1 MRIEFNCGSHISN
14 ESPMRGESQCAH
26 YLRANSRKVLLV
38 LVVCAHYF
46 FTPPASAGTRSPQRS
61 ASGNF
66 VWTVDTIG
74 ADGSTLYDCCV
85 VNDSL
90 AYAVGW
96 IMPSDSAR
104 KSHSIDWYNAAVWNG
119 SKWTPFQV
127 PVYYNGRRTFS
138 PIHSVFARNKNDVW
152 FGMYYMV
159 HWNGRSYSQVFPK
172 TGSFEN
178 KIWESRDGSDL
189 YAAEDYGMISY
200 SHDHGK
206 EWEVVRPCTGL
217 SFHDIWGAGG
227 QVLAIASDRSG
238 HECLVRIDGDSA
250 VQVDETLPFEQ
261 SVSGVWFMPDSEYF
275 LVGNG
280 IFESKTL
287 RRRIW
292 RYDPFIWHL
301 NSYEFAV
308 RGSSA
313 DNVFIAG
320 ESGSIARWNGRTWKL
335 FSTLKHAHDRLEA
348 ISVKNDLV
356 VAVGQ
361 RYYSTV
367 NMYGVIYTGE
377 RKTVTDGYSTGKK
390 ERTARVAVIK

>member
-1 MRIEFNCGSHISN
+1 MKTAFNCDLLFTKTAQPESGPRFARLIPCSLAALALCALGFRLLPSGARKETPSDTTSSN
-14 ESPMRGESQCAH
+14 FA
-26 YLRANSRKVLLV
+26 
-38 LVVCAHYF
+38 
-46 FTPPASAGTRSPQRS
+46 
-61 ASGNF
+61 
-66 VWTVDTIG
+66 WTVDTIG
-74 ADGSTLYDCCV
+74 ANGSTLYDCCV

-96 IMPSDSAR
+96 IMPNDSAKR
-104 KSHSIDWYNAAVWNG
+104 GHSLDWCNAAVWNG
-119 SKWTPFQV
+119 SKWTPFRV

-138 PIHSVFARNKNDVW
+138 PIHSVFGRNKNDVW

-178 KIWESRDGSDL
+178 KIWESMDGSDL

-200 SHDHGK
+200 SHDHGRSWK
-206 EWEVVRPCTGL
+206 VVRTGTGL
-217 SFHDIWGAGG
+217 SFHDIWGSGS
-227 QVLAIASDRSG
+227 QVLAVASDRSG
-238 HECLVRIDGDSA
+238 HEYLVRMDGDTA
-250 VQVDETLPFEQ
+250 VHVAATLPFAR
-261 SVSGVWFMPDSEYF
+261 SVSGVWFVPHREYF

-280 IFESKTL
+280 IFENKTL
-287 RRRIW
+287 RQKVW

-301 NSYEFAV
+301 NRYEFAV
-308 RGSSA
+308 RGSSEN
-313 DNVFIAG
+313 NVFIAG
-320 ESGSIARWNGRTWKL
+320 ESGSIARWNGSAWKA
-335 FSTLKHAHDRLEA
+335 FSAIKHTHDRLQA

-377 RKTVTDGYSTGKK
+377 MKAVKRRYSTSRK
-390 ERTARVAVIK
+390 EREGRVAIIR